1 MLNEDNKDG
10 DLNINAL
17 PSGYVMV
24 LHLEGEI
31 EQKYIQSY
39 SNGFFF

>member
-17 PSGYVMV
+17 PSSYVMV
-24 LHLEGEI
+24 SHLEGEI
-31 EQKYIQSY
+31 EQKCIQFY
-39 SNGFFF
+39 CNGFFF